1 VTTELKYF
9 HEFDVE
15 NRAQGDAG
23 HGILAAVLGPLRVS
37 CLLMALLR
45 PTGARFR
52 SSGVRGE
59 ARCSGCS
66 GFPSLPPSRR
76 GAAAGGASVLK

>member
-1 VTTELKYF
+1 MRFSALVPMLYTLTCGKIPVTTELKYF

-37 CLLMALLR
+37 CLLMAQREHWGSPGIYPLSAVKR
-45 PTGARFR
+45 T
-52 SSGVRGE
+52 
-59 ARCSGCS
+59 
-66 GFPSLPPSRR
+66 
-76 GAAAGGASVLK
+76 